1 MDAILLTIWA
11 VLVGCFLALLVYRG
25 QLARYEDEQLYL
37 SDEPNAHEQEHNVL
51 IKRLEKI
58 EPLVKI
64 MGGAAGLATAGAV
77 GLYVYNAWQR
87 LNSCAFWLRATSLH
101 AMPSQNLVA
110 ARFFRGMSRSWAR
123 KAPVVQAG
131 EC

>member
-87 LNSCAFWLRATSLH
+87 LNS
-101 AMPSQNLVA
+101 
-110 ARFFRGMSRSWAR
+110 
-123 KAPVVQAG
+123 
-131 EC
+131 